1 MQVPS
6 YQMHNVLNCYC
17 RRLSQNRDDGK
28 QKMSLNKSAVD
39 QISLSEE
46 GKRQATMDRVSK
58 DIYNKITNLDSIDTL
73 KRQNGNPAQPEAD
86 TGGDVET
93 EEASQFKFNVIDK
106 INGKMANTLPVE
118 DSQVLIKRLQQL
130 ATKTVDKKTESWI

>member
-28 QKMSLNKSAVD
+28 QKISLNKSPVD

-73 KRQNGNPAQPEAD
+73 KRQNRNPAQPKAD
-86 TGGDVET
+86 TGGD
-93 EEASQFKFNVIDK
+93 
-106 INGKMANTLPVE
+106 G
-118 DSQVLIKRLQQL
+118 VLAFALDLEGAGDLRFFGD
-130 ATKTVDKKTESWI
+130 AFDFGSAH